1 MKLEYFLTPYTKINP
16 TQILNDIPSVSP
28 EAKTHMFKFYFSILI
43 FIKLQRHQVSL
54 SDLPGYL
61 NVRNQP
67 WITMCD
73 NLMVHLK

>member
-1 MKLEYFLTPYTKINP
+1 MKFKAEKQQKKKKKRQIIFSLQGFP
-16 TQILNDIPSVSP
+16 TQTLNDFASVSP
-28 EAKTHMFKFYFSILI
+28 EAKTHMFMLYSSILI

-67 WITMCD
+67 
-73 NLMVHLK
+73 